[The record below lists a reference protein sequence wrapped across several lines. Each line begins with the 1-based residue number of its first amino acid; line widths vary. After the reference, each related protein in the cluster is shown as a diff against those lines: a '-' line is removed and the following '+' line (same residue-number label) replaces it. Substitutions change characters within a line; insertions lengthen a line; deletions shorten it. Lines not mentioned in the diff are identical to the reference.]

1 MAASSLLVNMYILA
15 NLFFYVNSF
24 EKVFNLFC
32 YKFLIWQY
40 LTLFFNC
47 DNIFLGEIMDFIKTG
62 DYVTIQNCK
71 TKETKTFELVKFKK
85 EIVPVWTYNTKNN
98 AARNHYSSKIVSDAD
113 GVNAVSVDT
122 PIGKACYGKK
132 VNDIIECKTLKG
144 NERYIILS
152 IQKGDK
158 L

>member
-1 MAASSLLVNMYILA
+1 
-15 NLFFYVNSF
+15 
-24 EKVFNLFC
+24 
-32 YKFLIWQY
+32 
-40 LTLFFNC
+40 
-47 DNIFLGEIMDFIKTG
+47 MDFIKTG
-62 DYVTIQNCK
+62 DFVTIQNCK

-98 AARNHYSSKIVSDAD
+98 AARNHYSSKIVSGAD

-122 PIGKACYGKK
+122 PIGKSCYGKK

-144 NERYIILS
+144 NERYIILN